1 MYEKYNFQIKYSFYF
16 SKNDGKI
23 ASNVLISG
31 ANSEMQVENKSQ
43 RKGGERA
50 NKARK
55 QREKKHKPKNVLKT
69 VLTSVLL
76 LFALPIQPAVVVM
89 GK

>member
-1 MYEKYNFQIKYSFYF
+1 MKNTIFRSKYSYYF

-43 RKGGERA
+43 RKVGERA

-69 VLTSVLL
+69 VLTSVLV
-76 LFALPIQPAVVVM
+76 LFALPSQPSVVVM